1 MSALTRIARRSGL
14 LALYM
19 GGALSLHASAAAAQA
34 PASPRFRLITLDPG
48 HFHASLVQKSAN
60 PDIDDTV
67 HVFAPLSDDVKQH
80 LLRIDGFNTR
90 ADQPTHWVEQ
100 VDTGSDYLERMLAS
114 KPGNIVVIA
123 GNNARKTEYIVR
135 SIDAGLN
142 VLADKPMVR
151 TPADLVRL
159 GKAFDVAKAKHLMLY
174 DIMTERSEV
183 TTQLQRELAMRL
195 EIFGTLVKGTREHP
209 ALSMKSVHYFSK
221 VVAGKPLLRPQWFF
235 DVRQEGNGIVDVTTH
250 LVDLVQWE
258 AFPEQPLAM
267 SDVEMLHARRWSTKL
282 SLAQFA
288 QMTGATDFPAYL
300 RRDVKDGA
308 LEVDSNGEMDY
319 RIRGVHAHVS
329 VEWRFEAP
337 KGGDTHNSV
346 MRGTRATLTIKQ
358 GAEQGYKPVLY
369 IEPVTSDSADERSRI
384 PTAIDALRSRYPG
397 ISTHRDGSA
406 WVVDIPAA
414 LDVGHEA
421 HFAQVTDRYLSYLRT
436 GTMPAWEVPN
446 MLVKYGTIM
455 EAYRMSGGR

>member
-1 MSALTRIARRSGL
+1 MGVGLSAN
-14 LALYM
+14 
-19 GGALSLHASAAAAQA
+19 ASSATAQA
-34 PASPRFRLITLDPG
+34 TATPRFRIITLDPG
-48 HFHASLVQKSAN
+48 HFHASLVQKFAN
-60 PDIDDTV
+60 PDIDPVV

-90 ADQPTHWVEQ
+90 ADNPTHWVEQ
-100 VDTGSDYLERMLAS
+100 VYTGDDYLERMLAS

-151 TPADLVRL
+151 TPADLVKLR
-159 GKAFDVAKAKHLMLY
+159 KAFDHAKAKHLQLY

-183 TTQLQRELAMRL
+183 TTQLQRELAMRP
-195 EIFGTLVKGTREHP
+195 EIFGTLVKGTRESP
-209 ALSMKSVHYFSK
+209 AISMESIHYFSK

-235 DVRQEGNGIVDVTTH
+235 DVRQEGDGIVDVTTH
-250 LVDLVQWE
+250 LVDLAQWE
-258 AFPEQPLAM
+258 GFPEQTLAM
-267 SDVEMLHARRWSTKL
+267 SDVKMLHARRWPTAL
-282 SLAQFA
+282 SRAQFA
-288 QMTGATDFPAYL
+288 QLTGAADFPAYL
-300 RRDVKDGA
+300 QRDVKDGA
-308 LEVDSNGEMDY
+308 LQVYSNGEMDY
-319 RIRGVHAHVS
+319 SIRGAHAHVS
-329 VEWRFEAP
+329 VEWRFDTP
-337 KGGDTHNSV
+337 NGGDAHHSI
-346 MRGTRATLTIKQ
+346 MRGTKATLTIKQ

-369 IEPVTSDSADERSRI
+369 IDRATAADSANERSLVAA
-384 PTAIDALRSRYPG
+384 AIGSLRSRYPG
-397 ISTHRDGSA
+397 IGVHRDGTA
-406 WVVDIPAA
+406 WVVDIPPA

-455 EAYRMSGGR
+455 RAYEMSGGR